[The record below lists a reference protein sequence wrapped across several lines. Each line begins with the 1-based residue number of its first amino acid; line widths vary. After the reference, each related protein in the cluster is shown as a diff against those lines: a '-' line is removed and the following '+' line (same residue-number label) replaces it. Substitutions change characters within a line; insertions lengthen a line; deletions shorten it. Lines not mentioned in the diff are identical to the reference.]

1 MKALPRALWLSWSL
15 VFTLQIHAQSDSA
28 DQSSHQSRFVTV
40 NNVKLHY
47 LDWGGQ
53 GDTLLFLHG
62 MGATPHVYD
71 RLAPKF
77 TNQFRVLG
85 LTRRGHG
92 QSEIPETGYDTATLV
107 EDIRQFLEALKI
119 RRVVLAGHSF
129 AGDELTRFGVAHPDR
144 VIKLVY
150 FDSAYDHSRVPENLR
165 FKPLHGGGPELFPNQ
180 EESDS
185 PDGAR
190 RWTGRLFGEERGR
203 VIYSMMQG
211 TYSATAEYGKI
222 KAPALAFFAV
232 GYQKVVDRAE
242 TLPEPQRTTAL
253 EFLKA
258 QRKYHEQ
265 EIEHFRKEIP
275 SARVVVLT
283 NADHDVFIDREDEVL
298 REMRAF
304 LAATGPP

>member
-1 MKALPRALWLSWSL
+1 MKALPCALWLSWSL

-47 LDWGGQ
+47 LDWGGK

-107 EDIRQFLEALKI
+107 EDIRQFLDALKI

-129 AGDELTRFGVAHPDR
+129 AGDELTRFGAAYPGRESNSSISIPPTTTREFPKIFALNPSTAAVRSFSPTRRKTNHPTAR
-144 VIKLVY
+144 AAGLAGY
-150 FDSAYDHSRVPENLR
+150 SESR
-165 FKPLHGGGPELFPNQ
+165 
-180 EESDS
+180 
-185 PDGAR
+185 GAGQSTR
-190 RWTGRLFGEERGR
+190 
-203 VIYSMMQG
+203 
-211 TYSATAEYGKI
+211 
-222 KAPALAFFAV
+222 
-232 GYQKVVDRAE
+232 
-242 TLPEPQRTTAL
+242 
-253 EFLKA
+253 
-258 QRKYHEQ
+258 
-265 EIEHFRKEIP
+265 
-275 SARVVVLT
+275 
-283 NADHDVFIDREDEVL
+283 
-298 REMRAF
+298 
-304 LAATGPP
+304 